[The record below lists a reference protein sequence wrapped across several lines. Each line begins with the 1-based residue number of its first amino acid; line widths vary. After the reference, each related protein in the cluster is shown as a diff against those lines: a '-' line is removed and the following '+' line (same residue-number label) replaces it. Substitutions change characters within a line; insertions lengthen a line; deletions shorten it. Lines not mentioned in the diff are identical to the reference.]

1 MTKQEAAAIRKRRE
15 ALGIGRKKAA
25 EAAGISLYRAF
36 RIEVKAEPAEDAD
49 LTTYLD
55 TLEKLEAQAK
65 GKATAAKRPASAK
78 KATPK
83 NATTAKPAAKKAQPK
98 PPAETRPIRRP
109 AERIA
114 QAAAES

>member
-1 MTKQEAAAIRKRRE
+1 MNQQEATAIRKRRE

-36 RIEVKAEPAEDAD
+36 RIEVKAEPAEETD
-49 LTTYLD
+49 LTAYLD
-55 TLEKLEAQAK
+55 ALKKLEAQAS
-65 GKATAAKRPASAK
+65 GKATAAKRPTAK
-78 KATPK
+78 RATPK
-83 NATTAKPAAKKAQPK
+83 NATTLKPAAKKAQPK

-109 AERIA
+109 AEQIA